1 MSLSNADK
9 CEKGVRAMTR
19 TKKFSKLFHE
29 LKRCREDEQ
38 MQKIEE
44 MNGLIDE
51 MNGKE
56 FESIFTIDLFNKIHQ
71 MIEKKTLPLENA
83 LMLLKHIGYCKEL
96 KIICLESFDDSLL
109 SESMNKMIID
119 ENEKKKEEMN
129 EKRLID
135 LCECYLLLSR
145 WPSSKM
151 DSIYVPCLLK
161 VALKKD
167 ETEEAQKEVEMAL
180 LALGNIGLWEMKREL
195 YLKETSEIIEYHR
208 ELHNLTQLAYQSAWN
223 FLIYRLFTDKSLEEV
238 ITNELH
244 FVGEA
249 RREFEELSK
258 CVDWKR
264 KEERRKEVKEVK
276 IIWRWLNVID
286 YYFFSCTLWNEELV
300 GLVNCIVQVLL
311 ASRDNHKDICNGCLD
326 ILRNTAIN
334 RNVKIDCLLKN
345 GAIGAVLEEIQQPTI
360 NDDLI
365 RNCYYFFLNIS
376 ERSKEKDVNETE
388 GEKRKEMKRKIFER
402 MEEEGYEDDIAGFH
416 DVVSFLNEN
425 YYFQLSFNTSDYFV
439 NV

>member
-1 MSLSNADK
+1 
-9 CEKGVRAMTR
+9 
-19 TKKFSKLFHE
+19 
-29 LKRCREDEQ
+29 
-38 MQKIEE
+38 

-334 RNVKIDCLLKN
+334 RNVKIDDLLKS
-345 GAIGAVLEEIQQPTI
+345 GAIDAVMEKMNQSTLDDEIMW
-360 NDDLI
+360 NGLL
-365 RNCYYFFLNIS
+365 FFLNIS
-376 ERSKEKDVNETE
+376 ERLNEKEDDEKEEAEKKTT
-388 GEKRKEMKRKIFER
+388 KRKTFEK
-402 MEEEGYEDDIAGFH
+402 MEEEGLEDIMTSLYG
-416 DVVSFLNEN
+416 VISFLNKN
-425 YYFQLSFNTSDYFV
+425 AYRKLSKNACEYLKRRKFEEERRKKTSMRK
-439 NV
+439 NK